1 MRSDETSFGAKG
13 CPGPANDREGASLLR
28 GYPPDNDMHL
38 RSMKVSRVRWGWIS
52 AVLLIAGCT
61 NPFQTREPN
70 PPESGRLSW
79 IPPRRPEIVLENLK
93 NAILEQ
99 NVENYL
105 RCLSDSSRNARP
117 FQFIA
122 DPQVASENPGTFETW
137 TLDDERAYF
146 SQLRAFLPDDSLHF
160 LTLEPV
166 QFTQYA
172 DSAFFVQNYILTVRH
187 TQQKQGVPGQV
198 SGQARFWMGIDPFG
212 DWSIYR
218 WEDRSLGDRPTWSVL
233 KAIFG
238 R

>member
-1 MRSDETSFGAKG
+1 MELRLEILQTVRALVRGLSMI
-13 CPGPANDREGASLLR
+13 SLM
-28 GYPPDNDMHL
+28 Y
-38 RSMKVSRVRWGWIS
+38 
-52 AVLLIAGCT
+52 ACT

-79 IPPRRPEIVLENLK
+79 VPPRRPEIVLENLK

-105 RCLSDSSRNARP
+105 RCLSDPTRNVLP
-117 FQFIA
+117 FRFIA
-122 DPQVASENPGTFETW
+122 DPQVAAENPGTFEFW
-137 TLDDERAYF
+137 TRDDERAYF

-160 LTLEPV
+160 LSLVPV

-172 DSAFFVQNYILTVRH
+172 DSALFVQNYTLTVRH
-187 TQQKQGVPGQV
+187 TQQRQGVPGQV
-198 SGQARFWMGIDPFG
+198 AGQARFWMGMDQFG

-218 WEDRSLGDRPTWSVL
+218 WEDRSLGDQPTWSVL

-238 R
+238 K